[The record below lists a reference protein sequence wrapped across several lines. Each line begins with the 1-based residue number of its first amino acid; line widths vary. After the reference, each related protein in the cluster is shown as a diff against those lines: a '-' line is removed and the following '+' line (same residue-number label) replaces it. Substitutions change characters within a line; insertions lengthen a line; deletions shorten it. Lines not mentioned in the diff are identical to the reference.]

1 MYAGA
6 QEDMGKF
13 HADRPASD
21 EYDRRR
27 RSAELEELIARQG
40 VFEPG
45 DGKGSRT
52 RPCCNDEL
60 LSMILPAACLGGVL
74 SGEPRT
80 AGELSL
86 IHI

>member
-40 VFEPG
+40 VFEP
-45 DGKGSRT
+45 DPVAMT
-52 RPCCNDEL
+52 NFFP
-60 LSMILPAACLGGVL
+60 
-74 SGEPRT
+74 
-80 AGELSL
+80 
-86 IHI
+86 